1 MTVSLTR
8 NIALKVLSLAL
19 AIALWSVVAREE
31 TTEAV
36 FRTDIEFANVP
47 PTLEITGDP
56 PSKVELRIRASSTT
70 MTKLKEMGIVARVD
84 LRNANAGQRQIML
97 GADNFDLPFGCQ
109 VVRLTPSEVRLELE
123 EKEVRWVLVSPRLEG
138 RVAEG
143 YQVVSLAAGPERVQI
158 EGPRSRVR
166 RLNAVTTEPVSIEG
180 LVTSLSQ
187 RAALRVP
194 DPVCRVLGDSGV
206 QLDVTITEIEET
218 RALDGVLV
226 ETVPPS
232 GAVVTPARVRVEL
245 RGPASR
251 IRFLKATDMRARID
265 LSGLAAGSHR
275 LVPAIVFSTVGNEKI
290 QIVSVTPERVA
301 ATISK

>member
-1 MTVSLTR
+1 MTFNVTRNSALKALSLT
-8 NIALKVLSLAL
+8 L

-36 FRTDIEFANVP
+36 FRTGIEFANVP
-47 PTLEITGDP
+47 PSLEITGDP
-56 PSKVELRIRASSTT
+56 PSQVELRVRASSTT

-84 LRNANAGQRQIML
+84 LRDSRPGQRQILL

-123 EKEVRWVLVSPRLEG
+123 EKEIRWVLVSPRLEG

-143 YQVVSLAAGPERVQI
+143 YQVVSLAAGPDRVQI

-226 ETVPPS
+226 ETIPPS

-245 RGPASR
+245 RGPASQ
-251 IRFLKATDMRARID
+251 IRFMKASDMRARID

-275 LVPAIVFSTVGNEKI
+275 LAPTIVFSTVRNEKI
-290 QIVSVTPERVA
+290 QVLSVTPERVA